1 MSPLPLSSVVL
12 SHLRALLK
20 SGPDNGGFCHF
31 CHRHLEWQEPHDQ
44 DCAYKLAVEFVSQV
58 DGG

>member
-1 MSPLPLSSVVL
+1 MSSVVL
-12 SHLRALLK
+12 AHLRALLK
-20 SGPDNGGFCHF
+20 AGADNGGFCHW

-44 DCAYKLAVEFVSQV
+44 DCAYKLAVEFVSGV